1 MTKRP
6 KKKKK
11 PNLLVHPVAQNSLE
25 AFMLSKRNS
34 IQKNYNSR
42 FYTILENAS
51 RCRVTEGRSV
61 VAEGNEGLK
70 GRLQGVADMF
80 LILYT
85 VMVS

>member
-1 MTKRP
+1 MHT
-6 KKKKK
+6 
-11 PNLLVHPVAQNSLE
+11 VAQNSLE
-25 AFMLSKRNS
+25 AITLSKRNS
-34 IQKNYNSR
+34 IQNYNSR

-85 VMVS
+85 VIVS

>member
-1 MTKRP
+1 MTKRLE
-6 KKKKK
+6 KKKKQ
-11 PNLLVHPVAQNSLE
+11 PFSAYRAQNSLE
-25 AFMLSKRNS
+25 AITLSKRNS
-34 IQKNYNSR
+34 IQKNYNAR

-51 RCRVTEGRSV
+51 RCRVTESRSV
-61 VAEGNEGLK
+61 VAEGNEGLN